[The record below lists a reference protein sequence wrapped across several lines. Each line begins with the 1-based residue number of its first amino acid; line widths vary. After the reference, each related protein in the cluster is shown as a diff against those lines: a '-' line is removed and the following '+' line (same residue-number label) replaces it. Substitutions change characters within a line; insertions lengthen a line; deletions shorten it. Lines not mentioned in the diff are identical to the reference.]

1 MQPCTI
7 FSGNLYESLVKWGA
21 DRQACR
27 ISPHLGVARAK
38 WCWEAHVSNMGHGR
52 GAGAEEGTGAS
63 GGSTEEVVV
72 LERIFGTIEPLELG

>member
-1 MQPCTI
+1 M
-7 FSGNLYESLVKWGA
+7 
-21 DRQACR
+21 
-27 ISPHLGVARAK
+27 
-38 WCWEAHVSNMGHGR
+38 SNMGHRR